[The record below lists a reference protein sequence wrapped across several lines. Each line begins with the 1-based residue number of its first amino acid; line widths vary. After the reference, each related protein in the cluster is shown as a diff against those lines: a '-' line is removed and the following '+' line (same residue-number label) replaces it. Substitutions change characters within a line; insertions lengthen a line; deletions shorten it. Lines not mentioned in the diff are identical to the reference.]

1 MKLLAHTLWGETSSQ
16 KILLPSRVVKEKNG
30 HWKSALFQTQ
40 IEDLPLKCCILGND
54 LKNKTSGEA
63 VEKGEFGSAGPLRA
77 PFFWSGLFS
86 EVNFNSAER
95 LGSFTRMLWLTPIF
109 PRLLPS

>member
-1 MKLLAHTLWGETSSQ
+1 MKPLAHTLWGGTSSQ

-54 LKNKTSGEA
+54 LKNKTSGSTPGFSVTKSPIA
-63 VEKGEFGSAGPLRA
+63 VK
-77 PFFWSGLFS
+77 
-86 EVNFNSAER
+86 FN
-95 LGSFTRMLWLTPIF
+95 LTPTYVHNPYAVRIEDYE
-109 PRLLPS
+109 